1 MIALKVEKI
10 GDKIAIVLTEEALEV
25 LNAEVGGT
33 LHLEPASDGSAVV
46 AVTQEVWVDDP
57 HARGR
62 AFLKRY
68 NKTFERLGSG

>member
-10 GDKIAIVLTEEALEV
+10 GDQVAVILNEEAIDV
-25 LNAEVGGT
+25 LNARVGGV
-33 LHLEPASDGSAVV
+33 LHLEPTADGRVLA
-46 AVTQEVWVDDP
+46 AVTQETWVEDP

-68 NKTFERLGSG
+68 NRTFEQLS

>member
-10 GDKIAIVLTEEALEV
+10 GDQIAVILTEEALAV

-33 LHLEPASDGSAVV
+33 LRLEPSRDGMVLAS
-46 AVTQEVWVDDP
+46 VTQEVWVEDP

-68 NKTFERLGSG
+68 NRTFDQLA

>member
-10 GDKIAIVLTEEALEV
+10 GDQVAVILTEEALEV

-33 LHLEPASDGSAVV
+33 LHLEPADDGAALV
-46 AVTQEVWVDDP
+46 AVTQEVWLGDH

-68 NKTFERLGSG
+68 TRALDRL

>member
-10 GDKIAIVLTEEALEV
+10 GDQVAVVLTEEALEV
-25 LNAEVGGT
+25 LNAEIGGV
-33 LHLEPASDGSAVV
+33 LHLEPGRDGTVIV
-46 AVTQEVWVDDP
+46 GVHQEVWIEDP

-68 NKTFERLGSG
+68 NRAFDRL

>member
-10 GDKIAIVLTEEALEV
+10 GDQVAVILSEEALE
-25 LNAEVGGT
+25 LLGAEIGGV
-33 LHLEPASDGSAVV
+33 LHLEPSADGSALV
-46 AVTQEVWVDDP
+46 AVTQEVWLDDH

-68 NKTFERLGSG
+68 NRTFDRL

>member
-10 GDKIAIVLTEEALEV
+10 GDQVAVILTEEAVDILQ
-25 LNAEVGGT
+25 ARIGGV
-33 LHLEPASDGSAVV
+33 LHLEPTADGHVLA
-46 AVTQEVWVDDP
+46 AVTREVWMEDT

-68 NKTFERLGSG
+68 NRTFDQLS

>member
-10 GDKIAIVLTEEALEV
+10 GDQVAVILTEEALEV
-25 LNAEVGGT
+25 LNLEIGGV
-33 LHLEPASDGSAVV
+33 LHLEPATDGGVMVSVH
-46 AVTQEVWVDDP
+46 QEVWLDDP

-68 NKTFERLGSG
+68 TKALDRL

>member
-10 GDKIAIVLTEEALEV
+10 GDQVAMILTEEALEV
-25 LNAEVGGT
+25 LNAEVGGV
-33 LHLEPASDGSAVV
+33 LHLEPTRDGEVLVSVH
-46 AVTQEVWVDDP
+46 QEVWVEDP

-68 NKTFERLGSG
+68 TRSLERL